1 MVPYAIIPILSRA
14 VFKGR
19 HGGATAG
26 GFIVIVVGEVDAR
39 CSSREVRD
47 DVVLDWMMEKIWGL
61 IGYDT
66 PTRPNLAPCLS
77 RRKCTKP

>member
-1 MVPYAIIPILSRA
+1 MVPYAIIPIRSRA

-19 HGGATAG
+19 HKEATAG

-47 DVVLDWMMEKIWGL
+47 DVGVDWTMEMILGL
-61 IGYDT
+61 MGYPHT
-66 PTRPNLAPCLS
+66 YLPCPLPI
-77 RRKCTKP
+77 T